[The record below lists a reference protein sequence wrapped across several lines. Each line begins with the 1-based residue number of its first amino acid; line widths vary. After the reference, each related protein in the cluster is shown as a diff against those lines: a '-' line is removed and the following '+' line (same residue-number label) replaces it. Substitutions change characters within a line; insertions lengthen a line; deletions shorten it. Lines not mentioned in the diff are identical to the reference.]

1 MSRGTPDHAADA
13 DARERADLAAALID
27 QGFTAGASPERLR
40 QALITAYVAVAETH
54 ACCTA
59 AAAGTAQRCA
69 DRLARTAAHR
79 PAASNLH

>member
-1 MSRGTPDHAADA
+1 MSRQAET
-13 DARERADLAAALID
+13 RLVADLVEQFID
-27 QGFTAGASPERLR
+27 QGFTAGASPERLL

-69 DRLARTAAHR
+69 DRLTQAAAHR
-79 PAASNLH
+79 PAALNLH

>member
-1 MSRGTPDHAADA
+1 MTRQAET
-13 DARERADLAAALID
+13 RLLADLAEQFID
-27 QGFTAGASPERLR
+27 QGFTAGASPERLL

>member
-1 MSRGTPDHAADA
+1 MSRQAET
-13 DARERADLAAALID
+13 RLLADLAEQFID
-27 QGFTAGASPERLR
+27 QGFTRGASHRVLLE
-40 QALITAYVAVAETH
+40 ALITAYVAVAVAH

-69 DRLARTAAHR
+69 DRLTQAAAHQ

>member
-1 MSRGTPDHAADA
+1 MSRQAET
-13 DARERADLAAALID
+13 RLLADLAEQFID
-27 QGFTAGASPERLR
+27 QGFTAGASPERLL

-69 DRLARTAAHR
+69 DRITQAAAHQ

>member
-1 MSRGTPDHAADA
+1 MSRQAET
-13 DARERADLAAALID
+13 RLVADLAEQFID
-27 QGFTAGASPERLR
+27 QGFTAGASPERLL

-69 DRLARTAAHR
+69 DRLTQAAAHQ

>member
-1 MSRGTPDHAADA
+1 MSRQAET
-13 DARERADLAAALID
+13 RLLADLAEQFID
-27 QGFTAGASPERLR
+27 QGFTAGVAPARLL

-69 DRLARTAAHR
+69 DRLTQAAAHQ

>member
-1 MSRGTPDHAADA
+1 MSRQAET
-13 DARERADLAAALID
+13 RLLADLAEQFID
-27 QGFTAGASPERLR
+27 QGFTAGASPERLL

-69 DRLARTAAHR
+69 DRLTQAAAHQ

>member
-1 MSRGTPDHAADA
+1 MSRQAET
-13 DARERADLAAALID
+13 RLLADLAEQFID
-27 QGFTAGASPERLR
+27 QGFTAGASPERLL
-40 QALITAYVAVAETH
+40 QALITAYVAVAEAH

-69 DRLARTAAHR
+69 DRLTQAAAHQ

>member
-1 MSRGTPDHAADA
+1 MSRQAET
-13 DARERADLAAALID
+13 RLVADLAEQFID
-27 QGFTAGASPERLR
+27 QGFTAGASPERLL

-69 DRLARTAAHR
+69 DRLARTAANR

>member
-1 MSRGTPDHAADA
+1 MSRQAET
-13 DARERADLAAALID
+13 RLVADLAEQVID
-27 QGFTAGASPERLR
+27 QGFTAGASPERLL

-69 DRLARTAAHR
+69 DRLTQAAHR

>member
-1 MSRGTPDHAADA
+1 MSRQAET
-13 DARERADLAAALID
+13 RLVADLAEQFID
-27 QGFTAGASPERLR
+27 QGFTAGASPERLL

-59 AAAGTAQRCA
+59 AAAGAAQRCA
-69 DRLARTAAHR
+69 DRLARTAAHQ

>member
-1 MSRGTPDHAADA
+1 MSRQAET
-13 DARERADLAAALID
+13 RLLADLAEQFID
-27 QGFTAGASPERLR
+27 QGFTRGASHRVLLE
-40 QALITAYVAVAETH
+40 ALITAYVAVAETH

-69 DRLARTAAHR
+69 DRLTQAAHQ

>member
-1 MSRGTPDHAADA
+1 MTRQAET
-13 DARERADLAAALID
+13 RLLADLAEQFID
-27 QGFTAGASPERLR
+27 QGFTAGASPERLL

-69 DRLARTAAHR
+69 DRLTQAAAHQ

>member
-1 MSRGTPDHAADA
+1 MSRQAET
-13 DARERADLAAALID
+13 RLLADLAEQFID
-27 QGFTAGASPERLR
+27 QGFTAGASPERLL

-69 DRLARTAAHR
+69 DRLARTAAHQ

>member
-1 MSRGTPDHAADA
+1 MSRQAET
-13 DARERADLAAALID
+13 RLVADLAEQFID
-27 QGFTAGASPERLR
+27 QGFTAGASPERLL

-59 AAAGTAQRCA
+59 AAAGTAQHCA
-69 DRLARTAAHR
+69 DRLTQAAHQ